1 MNNQNLI
8 KLSKIS
14 RAFVIGFLVMM
25 ILTFLLNGT
34 ENSYYNIYL
43 NEIDDLY
50 WQLSGFLGISLVLS
64 LLHKKFSKTL
74 LSLLICMLL
83 LVFLFMFSLL
93 APAYSLIIGA
103 TVIAVPALYF
113 STKEFLKPKKETL
126 TSNIVISGINVL
138 LFVGIV
144 ILLIVKYNYAYPVF
158 DGVNTSGINNDLI
171 LFGNRKEFITY
182 GIAITISLLL
192 IYFLTNKKEHKLN
205 KYMKIAI
212 IAIVGLL
219 VAYEVIHLSYIM
231 VARVK
236 SLYVP
241 TFDFGLFTQM
251 FYNMRNFNGMVTTLE
266 RSELLS
272 HMAVH
277 ISPIY
282 YLILPFF
289 MIFPNPE
296 TLQIAQVVIVAIGVI
311 PIYLISKEFKLSIFI
326 TGILMIVYIFHP
338 AIISS
343 SFYDMHENCFLAPL
357 LLFVIYFMI
366 KQKIL
371 PLIIFT
377 LLTLMVKEDAFF
389 YIVFIGL
396 FFFTAFNLR
405 IESVKKREKNMFLS
419 FIIIILAGLYF
430 IGANHYLSISGEG
443 AMFWRYKNLN
453 AYSDLGTMGIV
464 ISVLQN
470 PSYLLATMF
479 TSDKIYHLLIVLL
492 TLGALPLFARSI
504 FDYLL
509 FVPLIVFNFATTYG
523 YQHQFGF
530 QYYYGSI
537 TILIFMTMLVIKD
550 KQMEEEIKE
559 VSFKTPLKT
568 PFKKYIKLLYL
579 LPLIALTFNGARF
592 LSTRNYNIEIL
603 NDTVQRNEIMT
614 DLLKSIP
621 KDKSILATGYLTTYL
636 ADREILYDIQYYNL
650 GNSDIVF
657 DYILLDL
664 RVNPD
669 SNIIYQAQAE
679 ANNYELSDLSNE
691 YILVFEPIT

>member
-14 RAFVIGFLVMM
+14 RTFVIGFLVMM

-34 ENSYYNIYL
+34 ENSYYNINL

-50 WQLSGFLGISLVLS
+50 WQLSGFLGVSLVLS
-64 LLHKKFSKTL
+64 FLHKKFSKTL
-74 LSLLICMLL
+74 LSLLISMLL
-83 LVFLFMFSLL
+83 LMFLFMFSLL
-93 APAYSLIIGA
+93 APAYSLIIGS
-103 TVIAVPALYF
+103 TVVAVPALFF
-113 STKEFLKPKKETL
+113 SVKEFLKPKTDTL
-126 TSNIVISGINVL
+126 TSNIVISGVNVL

-144 ILLIVKYNYAYPVF
+144 VLLILKYNYVYPIYN
-158 DGVNTSGINNDLI
+158 GINTSGITNDPI
-171 LFGNRKEFITY
+171 LFGNRKEFLIY
-182 GIAITISLLL
+182 SIAITVSLLL

-205 KYMKIAI
+205 KYIKIGI
-212 IAIVGLL
+212 FAIVGLL
-219 VAYEVIHLSYIM
+219 VTYEVIHLSYIM

-251 FYNMRNFNGMVTTLE
+251 FYNMKNFNGMVTTLE

-282 YLILPFF
+282 YLILPVF

-311 PIYLISKEFKLSIFI
+311 PIYLISKEFKFSSFLAGLLI
-326 TGILMIVYIFHP
+326 ILYIFHP

-357 LLFVIYFMI
+357 ILFVIYFMI
-366 KQKIL
+366 KQRIV
-371 PLIIFT
+371 PLIIFV
-377 LLTLMVKEDAFF
+377 LLTLLVKEDAFF

-405 IESVKKREKNMFLS
+405 IDSVKKREKNIKLS
-419 FIIIILAGLYF
+419 IAIILLAGIYFII
-430 IGANHYLSISGEG
+430 ANHYLSISGEG

-453 AYSDLGTMGIV
+453 AYTDLGTKGIV

-479 TSDKIYHLLIVLL
+479 TSDKIYHLLIVVL
-492 TLGALPLFARSI
+492 TLGALPLLAKSI

-537 TILIFMTMLVIKD
+537 AILIFMTMLVLKD
-550 KQMEEEIKE
+550 KQLEEETREINNKI
-559 VSFKTPLKT
+559 SLR
-568 PFKKYIKLLYL
+568 KYLKLLYL
-579 LPLIALTFNGARF
+579 LPLIVLTFNGVRF

-603 NDTVQRNEIMT
+603 NDTLQRNEIMT

-650 GNSDIVF
+650 GYSDIVF

-669 SNIIYQAQAE
+669 SNVIYQMLAE

-691 YILVFEPIT
+691 YILVFVPVT